1 MATSKPISSISYNT
15 ELYLVSKLTRLVESG
30 IISFWA
36 YIHHNGEEKTNDEA
50 AGKDHIHLLMIPN
63 RCVDLVAVG
72 KQFQEFYPNDPQ
84 RPLRCMPFRT
94 SKTDDWIMYALH
106 DPDYLAFHGMEKTY
120 VYDVVDFVASDE
132 DYLHQ
137 LWVEARQ
144 SLHNNPAIKIRRK
157 AKEGVSFTRL
167 VQSGAVSIQQIRN
180 AELYYGYFVQDSTSA
195 KRAMLSFDD
204 GMLILPNG
212 DVKWESE
219 VFGDEP
225 E

>member
-1 MATSKPISSISYNT
+1 
-15 ELYLVSKLTRLVESG
+15 
-30 IISFWA
+30 
-36 YIHHNGEEKTNDEA
+36 
-50 AGKDHIHLLMIPN
+50 MIPN

-72 KQFQEFYPNDPQ
+72 KEFQEFYPNDPQ

-120 VYDVVDFVASDE
+120 VYDVVDFVTSDE

-144 SLHNNPAIKIRRK
+144 SLYNNPAIKIRRK

-180 AELYYGYFVQDSTSA
+180 AELYYGYFVQDSTSV

>member
-15 ELYLVSKLTRLVESG
+15 EPYLVTKLTSLVQSG

-36 YIHHNGEEKTNDEA
+36 YIRHNGEEKTQDEA

-63 RCVDLVAVG
+63 RRVDLVAVG
-72 KQFQEFYPNDPQ
+72 KEFQEFYPNDPQ

-120 VYDVVDFVASDE
+120 VYDVVDFVTSDE

>member
-15 ELYLVSKLTRLVESG
+15 ELYLVTKLSNLVQSG

-36 YIHHNGEEKTNDEA
+36 YIRHNGEEKTQDEA
-50 AGKDHIHLLMIPN
+50 AGKDHLHLLMIPN
-63 RCVDLVAVG
+63 KCVDLVAIG
-72 KQFQEFYPNDPQ
+72 KQFNEFYPTDPQ

-94 SKTDDWIMYALH
+94 SKTEDWMLYAIH

-120 VYDVVDFVASDE
+120 VYDVVDFVTSDE

-137 LWVEARQ
+137 LWVEAKQ
-144 SLHNNPAIKIRRK
+144 SLANNPAIKLRRK
-157 AKEGVSFTRL
+157 ARDGVSFTHL
-167 VQSGAVSIQQIRN
+167 VQSGTISIQQIRN
-180 AELYYGYFVQDSTSA
+180 AELYYSYLAQDSATAKKSA
-195 KRAMLSFDD
+195 IFFDD

-219 VFGDEP
+219 VFGDDP